1 LIVECFLFRSNEGP
15 TNLLHI
21 IAQQNHHKILECLF
35 KEAQNHEPLRNVI
48 KWMLKAFDATDST
61 PLHIAARLGHSK
73 ISRQFFQLAD
83 LCENP
88 SYGRQI
94 DDKNNS
100 NQNEDDHQDN
110 QEEDNHINQLDNN
123 NTFKINR
130 QDIDSNSTESLSQ
143 RRNRT
148 LSISAITPHVITM
161 HVVSFSNINFRFKNI
176 IKI

>member
-48 KWMLKAFDATDST
+48 KGMLKAFDATDST

-148 LSISAITPHVITM
+148 LSISAITQHVITM
-161 HVVSFSNINFRFKNI
+161 HVVSFSNINFRLKNI